1 MDFPQS
7 PFLISFPNFH
17 KVTVKSSLY
26 CCRDAL
32 CFQCIL
38 EFGLSSSFLWWCCL
52 RDVRQRGRI
61 CWRRRKVV
69 SFSIFWTEPRPLFCP
84 WSKWRE
90 HYVPQII
97 QLSREDSHDS
107 GLRPVRLEAVQVL
120 TCLAVNMTCR
130 LGLTSIFTLQT
141 DKKKIDIETII
152 VKNRIIDH

>member
-32 CFQCIL
+32 CFQCVL
-38 EFGLSSSFLWWCCL
+38 EFGLSSLFLWWCCL

-69 SFSIFWTEPRPLFCP
+69 LFS
-84 WSKWRE
+84 
-90 HYVPQII
+90 
-97 QLSREDSHDS
+97 
-107 GLRPVRLEAVQVL
+107 
-120 TCLAVNMTCR
+120 TCLLNRTATSVLPLKQMAGTLRSPNHPAKQGRLSWQRTQTCQAGGR
-130 LGLTSIFTLQT
+130 AGPDLSGRNYDVPPRSDVHIYPTERQ
-141 DKKKIDIETII
+141 KKWILK
-152 VKNRIIDH
+152 